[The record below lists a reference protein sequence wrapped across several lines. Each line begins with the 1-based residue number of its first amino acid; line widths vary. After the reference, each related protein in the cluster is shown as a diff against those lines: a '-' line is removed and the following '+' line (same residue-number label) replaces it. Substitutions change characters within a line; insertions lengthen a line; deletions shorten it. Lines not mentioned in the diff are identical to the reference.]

1 MAPLARPSR
10 VSRRA
15 PTALSLALA
24 AAASLAAGLVG
35 PAIADAEPAQAA
47 PAAPTIQYSPTF
59 GDDFP
64 TEVFWG
70 DTHVHSSFSM
80 DANTMGNTRL
90 TPAAAYRFARG
101 EAVRAHNGMTVR
113 LDAPL
118 DFLVVSDHAEYM
130 GLLPG
135 LRAEDPMLMADPV
148 GKRFAEEIQGDAAQQ
163 YEVIGA
169 LIDSLM
175 KSEPLIDNEEFKRN
189 IWDRITALADEH
201 DDPGT
206 FSALI
211 GFEWSAMPG
220 GDNLHR
226 VVVYR
231 DGAAKAGQLI
241 PRSSFEG
248 DRPEDLWDFMETYER
263 ASGGEI
269 LAIPHNPNMSNGQMF
284 SLEDSSG
291 QPFDRD
297 YALRR
302 ARHEPIAEITQVKG
316 DSESHPL
323 LSPDDEFADFEN
335 WDYGNIGVPSVRK
348 QPEQIQYE
356 YLRQAFKNGLGVE
369 ARVGVNP
376 FKLGV
381 IGSTDSHT
389 SLSTAAEND
398 FWGKMTSMEPSPTR
412 IAPPE
417 FQQEGTSIFSW
428 SFVAS
433 GYAAVW
439 AHENTREAL
448 FEAMRRRE
456 VYATTGSRITLRFF
470 GGFAFEQ
477 EDAVRPDSVRIGY
490 RKGVPMG
497 GDLAS
502 PPTARGER
510 PPSPRFLV
518 RALKDPNGANLD
530 RIQIVKGWRRADGAL
545 EERVYDVKLSEHRGG
560 RGRFGGLFA
569 GGSGKPKPIASTVD
583 VEKATYTNT
592 VGDAEL
598 LAFWED
604 PDFDPAQGAF
614 YYVRVLEIPTP
625 RWTTYDAVRLGA
637 ELDDATPRV
646 IQDRAYS
653 SPIWYT
659 PRPLPIDAD

>member
-1 MAPLARPSR
+1 MARPDRPTRS
-10 VSRRA
+10 SRRA
-15 PTALSLALA
+15 EAALFITLSAICLTALGRPGKAT
-24 AAASLAAGLVG
+24 AS
-35 PAIADAEPAQAA
+35 DEPALPTPAAA
-47 PAAPTIQYSPTF
+47 PAATVEYSPTF

-64 TEVFWG
+64 TEVYWG
-70 DTHVHSSFSM
+70 DTHVHSAFSM

-90 TPAAAYRFARG
+90 SPADAYRFARG
-101 EAVRAHNGMTVR
+101 ESVRAHNGMTVR
-113 LDAPL
+113 LDVPL

-130 GLLPG
+130 GLLPA
-135 LRAEDPMLMADPV
+135 LRAEDPLLMADPV
-148 GKRFAEEIQGDAAQQ
+148 GRRFAQGIRGDEAERYA
-163 YEVIGA
+163 VVGA

-175 KSEPLIDNEEFKRN
+175 KSQPLIDNEEFKRR

-201 DDPGT
+201 DDPGR

-231 DGAAKAGQLI
+231 DDASKAGLLV

-248 DRPEDLWDFMETYER
+248 DRPEDLWDFMEAYER
-263 ASGGEI
+263 SSEGDI

-302 ARHEPIAEITQVKG
+302 ARHEPIAEITQIKG

-335 WDYGNIGVPSVRK
+335 WDYGNIGVPTVRK
-348 QPEQIQYE
+348 QPDQIQYE

-369 ARVGVNP
+369 ARVGANP

-389 SLSTAAEND
+389 SLATAAEND

-412 IAPPE
+412 IAPPDY
-417 FQQEGTSIFSW
+417 QQEGTTIFSW

-439 AHENTREAL
+439 AHENTRASL
-448 FEAMRRRE
+448 FDAMRRRE
-456 VYATTGSRITLRFF
+456 VYATTGSRITLRVF
-470 GGFAFEQ
+470 GGWDFEAR
-477 EDAVRPDSVRIGY
+477 DAVRPDAVRIGY
-490 RKGVPMG
+490 QKGVPMG
-497 GDLAS
+497 GELTDA
-502 PPTARGER
+502 TATTREETS
-510 PPSPRFLV
+510 PSPGFLV

-530 RIQIVKGWRRADGAL
+530 RIQIVKGWRRDDGTL
-545 EERVYDVKLSEHRGG
+545 EERVYDVKLSPHRG
-560 RGRFGGLFA
+560 RGLFGGSKA
-569 GGSGKPKPIASTVD
+569 IRSTVD
-583 VEKATYTNT
+583 VETATYTNT

-604 PDFDPAQGAF
+604 PDFDPALHAF

-625 RWTTYDAVRLGA
+625 RWTTHDAVRLGA
-637 ELDDATPRV
+637 RLDEATPRV

-659 PRPLPIDAD
+659 PRDVE